1 MRHFPR
7 VLDSLQQ
14 DVRYAFRGM
23 RSRPGFTAA
32 VVFTIALGV
41 GADATMFGVLDR
53 LLFRAP
59 DHVRDPDRVVLVETR
74 TAGSPYTDS
83 SFPYA
88 AYVDYRDHPSG
99 FASVGVSYSVSLPLD
114 RGPAASRVR
123 GALVSSSFFTTLG
136 VQPMRGRFFSADED
150 DANRPQS
157 VAVVS
162 DGFWRRYFGGR
173 DDALGRRLNI
183 GAHDYTV
190 IGVAPKGF
198 TGVDLSDVDI
208 WLPITA
214 NSGLRFDNSPD
225 WTTSR
230 RSTWLRIVARVKNG
244 VSLDVAASEAT
255 VVHRDA
261 RRQQIAQ
268 EIGRNPRVTDYIKPD
283 SESVILAPIV
293 PGKVP
298 TGSYGTV
305 SSQDVRVSKLLG
317 IVSLIVLIIACA
329 NVSNLLLVRAFN
341 RRREMAVRLAL
352 GVSRGRLMSQ
362 LVVEGLSL
370 SLMGGAGALLVA
382 HWTSHGVRTLLLGP
396 DAWTTEAIDQ
406 RMLLFT
412 AVATLVA
419 GLLASL
425 APAIQAAHTDLAGA
439 LRMAGREGGSGH
451 RSPLRTVLLV
461 VQSALAILLLAGA
474 GLFVRS
480 VDNVNALPF
489 GIDLDH
495 VLVGDVSH
503 SSVGL
508 STAQARQLYEDF
520 VRRAHGVPGVRSAA
534 ISVGL
539 PFMLSWETQVF
550 VPGRQLPKLQHSP
563 NQYAVT
569 SEYFPTMGV
578 RLVAGRLLAETDR
591 AGTAPVAV
599 INQMMARVYWPEQ
612 NPVGQCMKLGADT
625 VPCTTIVGVVTNTVR
640 QQLDDILPQVYRPLD
655 QLSNDV
661 IDRTVSHFG
670 FELVV
675 RTSGEAAASAEAIR
689 RMMQSVS
696 AVVPYANVRP
706 MRDLLDR
713 RMRAWHLGA
722 KVFTA
727 FGALALVLAAV
738 GLYAVLA
745 FSISQRLHEF
755 GVRRALGAQS
765 ADLVRLTLSA
775 GLAPVLAGIAA
786 GTLLVVGL
794 GRFVAGLLF
803 GISPRDPL
811 VLSGVCVVVIVTG
824 ALASLLPAWRAAR
837 VDPAAVLRSD

>member
-1 MRHFPR
+1 MRPLPR

-14 DVRYAFRGM
+14 DVRYAARGM

-53 LLFRAP
+53 LLLRAP

-88 AYVDYRDHPSG
+88 AYVDYRDHPGG
-99 FASVGVSYSVSLPLD
+99 FASVAATYSANFPLD

-136 VQPMRGRFFSADED
+136 VQPLRGRFFSTDED
-150 DANRPQS
+150 DANHPQS

-173 DDALGRRLNI
+173 DDALGRRVSI

-198 TGVDLSDVDI
+198 TGVELSDVDI

-230 RSTWLRIVARVKNG
+230 RSSWLRLVARVKDG

-268 EIGRNPRVTDYIKPD
+268 EIGRNPRVTEYVKPD

-298 TGSYGTV
+298 TGFSGTV
-305 SSQDVRVSKLLG
+305 SAQDVRVSKLLG

-352 GVSRGRLMSQ
+352 GVSRARLMEQ
-362 LVVEGLSL
+362 LVVEGLLL

-396 DAWTTEAIDQ
+396 DAWTAEAIDQ

-425 APAIQAAHTDLAGA
+425 APAIQAGHTDLAGA

-451 RSPLRTVLLV
+451 RSPLRTALLV
-461 VQSALAILLLAGA
+461 VQAALAILLLTGA

-508 STAQARQLYEDF
+508 STAEARRLYEEF

-534 ISVGL
+534 VSVGL
-539 PFMLSWETQVF
+539 PFMLSWGTQVF

-591 AGTAPVAV
+591 AGTVPVAV
-599 INQMMARVYWPEQ
+599 INQMMVRVYWPQQ
-612 NPVGQCMKLGADT
+612 NPIGQCMKLGADT
-625 VPCTTIVGVVTNTVR
+625 MPCTTIVGVVTNTVR
-640 QQLDDILPQVYRPLD
+640 QQFDDILPQVYRPLD

-675 RTSGEAAASAEAIR
+675 RTSGEAAGSAEAIR

-765 ADLVRLTLSA
+765 TDLVRLTLSA

-786 GTLLVVGL
+786 GTLLALGL